1 MPENRLLSV
10 AEIARQLDVPESTL
24 HYWKNR
30 FAQYLPSFG
39 RGRLKRFRPEAV
51 EAFGLIAAL
60 LKAGHS
66 SEEVMAAL
74 AAKFPLNAQAVEP
87 APAQPAPQ
95 ASAAPLSG
103 ESLEPVMRLA
113 AAMGLEMARSLG
125 EGLKTAFSG
134 LGAAPQQALDNGAVD
149 RLNEGLS
156 EAADRLSSQAGEMEA
171 LRSEN
176 RELKDKLSVL
186 EAELVRLRKD
196 RREMEKFLLDKIKA
210 VTT

>member
-51 EAFGLIAAL
+51 EAFGLIASL
-60 LKAGHS
+60 LKSGHS
-66 SEEVMAAL
+66 SEEVMAEL
-74 AAKFPLNAQAVEP
+74 AGRFPLNAQAVAP
-87 APAQPAPQ
+87 APTQPAPQ
-95 ASAAPLSG
+95 AATVPAG
-103 ESLEPVMRLA
+103 EQSLEPVLRLA

-125 EGLKTAFSG
+125 EGLKSALSG
-134 LGAAPQQALDNGAVD
+134 LGAAPQPSLDTGTVD
-149 RLNEGLS
+149 MLTEGLS
-156 EAADRLSSQAGEMEA
+156 EAADRLSSHAGELET

-176 RELKDKLSVL
+176 RDLKDKLSVL
-186 EAELVRLRKD
+186 EAELIRLRKD
-196 RREMEKFLLDKIKA
+196 RREMERFLLDKIKG